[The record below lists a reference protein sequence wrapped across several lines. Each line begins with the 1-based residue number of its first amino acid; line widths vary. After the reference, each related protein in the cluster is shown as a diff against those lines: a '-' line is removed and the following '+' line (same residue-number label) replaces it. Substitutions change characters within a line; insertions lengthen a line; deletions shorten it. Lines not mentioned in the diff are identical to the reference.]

1 MAKYPTRNALLK
13 HREED
18 ATRTEVLVRQERMQH
33 QQEVEELKEKLE
45 HAVSARER
53 DKEETKKQI
62 EEIREEFWSTLQQQI
77 QLALW
82 QVITLDHGSPF
93 LAPLF

>member
-1 MAKYPTRNALLK
+1 MAKYPTRNALLR

-45 HAVSARER
+45 LAVSARER

-62 EEIREEFWSTLQQQI
+62 EEIREEFRSTLQQQI
-77 QLALW
+77 QLALQ